1 MLTRL
6 AADLRHR
13 EVRLVLAAE
22 IGQVRDMLAA
32 TSPDMA
38 LEYYRTVQE
47 AVGAVSAPAAGTP
60 AREA

>member
-1 MLTRL
+1 
-6 AADLRHR
+6 
-13 EVRLVLAAE
+13 
-22 IGQVRDMLAA
+22 MLAA

-38 LEYYRTVQE
+38 PEYYRTVQE